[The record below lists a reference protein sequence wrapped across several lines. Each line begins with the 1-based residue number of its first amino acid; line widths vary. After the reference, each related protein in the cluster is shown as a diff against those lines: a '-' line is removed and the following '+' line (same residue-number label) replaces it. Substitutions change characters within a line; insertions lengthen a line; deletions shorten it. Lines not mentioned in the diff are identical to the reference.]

1 MSIDFKKFKSGT
13 QLFRYFIQSQHHNKL
28 DFIIFDNI
36 LRLFI
41 ADEPAKGTAAHSSDD
56 MCHLGDVIV
65 SKQTVQHFRSQIK
78 HSHADKCERY
88 LAAAAVGKGI
98 EKYHHKRNSAC
109 PQKSHPGEEDNV
121 DKSRNERC
129 EDYHYQQ
136 ALSAVF
142 FFQHRSYQQY
152 YGEIAHKVGHIRMAQ
167 HMGEHSQIKKR
178 VGQRST
184 VNRKEPHSGA
194 LADKLNKQSCPQ
206 RQQCKCKCYGRIVC
220 YLRKFHC
227 LSPFGC
233 KKEPLSQKLQKR
245 LFKIAEIIQQ
255 RKR

>member
-1 MSIDFKKFKSGT
+1 MSIDFKNLNQARNYSVVLFKVST
-13 QLFRYFIQSQHHNKL
+13 IISLI
-28 DFIIFDNI
+28 FIIFDNI

-88 LAAAAVGKGI
+88 LAAAAVGKGT

-194 LADKLNKQSCPQ
+194 LTDKLNKQSCPQ

-233 KKEPLSQKLQKR
+233 KKRAAFTETAKATLQNR
-245 LFKIAEIIQQ
+245 RNYSAA
-255 RKR
+255 